1 MAATRAPRS
10 AGVCFLLGIGL
21 ALAAVI
27 ALPVTRARATSGVA
41 GPVNV
46 TVSPTTSLADGQVVS
61 IHADTGTSGVKLL
74 GIVAHIC
81 KPNANITTD
90 IRFGPDG
97 GECPGADGEPGK
109 GTGEASIASAGAST
123 LLLDSA
129 SLVSTPFKAGIGTV
143 DWTSFGPSDPAEGT
157 ARSLTCDSTH
167 ACDLVVKVTADD
179 GKDRFFSTRL
189 SFAGAGASTSSS
201 SPSTSSSSPSGIV
214 ATSTTGL
221 TVRAAADT
229 TTTTASGTT
238 TTTTPSGTTTTTTTT
253 TPCSTTTTTTASD
266 TTTTT
271 TPTDTTTTTTPTDT
285 TTTTIP
291 CSTTTTTAATA
302 TTLSATTATTTP
314 SGGAL
319 PYTGGNSRDLASAAL
334 LMIAVGLF
342 LLGRYYKHQPR
353 T

>member
-10 AGVCFLLGIGL
+10 AGVCFLFAVVL
-21 ALAAVI
+21 AIAAVL
-27 ALPVTRARATSGVA
+27 ALPVTRARATTGVA

-46 TVSPTTSLADGQVVS
+46 TVTPTASLDDGQVVS
-61 IHADTGTSGVKLL
+61 IHADVGTSGVKLFS
-74 GIVAHIC
+74 IVAHIC
-81 KPNANITTD
+81 APNAHITTD
-90 IRFGPDG
+90 FRFGPDG
-97 GECPGADGEPGK
+97 GKCPGAAANPGG
-109 GTGEASIASAGAST
+109 GTGEASVAST
-123 LLLDSA
+123 GTSSLLLDPA
-129 SLVSTPFKAGIGTV
+129 NVDPAPFKAGVGTV
-143 DWTSFGPSDPAEGT
+143 DWKSFGPSDPATGT

-167 ACDLVVKVTADD
+167 ACDLVVKVSTDGSNNYFFTAP
-179 GKDRFFSTRL
+179 L

-201 SPSTSSSSPSGIV
+201 SPSGIA
-214 ATSTTGL
+214 ATSTTEL

-271 TPTDTTTTTTPTDT
+271 TPTDTTTTT
-285 TTTTIP
+285 IP

-302 TTLSATTATTTP
+302 TTLSGTTATTTP
-314 SGGAL
+314 SGGGL
-319 PYTGGNSRDLASAAL
+319 PNTGGNSRDLASAAL